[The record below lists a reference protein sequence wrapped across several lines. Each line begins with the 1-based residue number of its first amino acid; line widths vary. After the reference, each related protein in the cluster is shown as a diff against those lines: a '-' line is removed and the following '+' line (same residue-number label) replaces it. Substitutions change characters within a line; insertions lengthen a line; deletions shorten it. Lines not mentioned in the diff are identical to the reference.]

1 MKAGTSGV
9 AMPCHHVDLPP
20 AKTYLVSMDASAQ
33 RRWCV
38 SAGSMACV
46 PDSCASRVGIL
57 RRFGLGAA
65 RRSAHSS
72 MDMGGISL
80 LGQQGVQG
88 GRDGSNEYCL
98 LVSQNAEL
106 S

>member
-1 MKAGTSGV
+1 MPARNAAGV
-9 AMPCHHVDLPP
+9 RLRAAWRVCPIH
-20 AKTYLVSMDASAQ
+20 A
-33 RRWCV
+33 RRGL
-38 SAGSMACV
+38 A
-46 PDSCASRVGIL
+46 L

-65 RRSAHSS
+65 CGSAHTS